1 MNTFVELLQDRDR
14 FIKEIVEGISL
25 GEKIRAL
32 SVVAFLTLA
41 LYGLIIG
48 SQHSLLQGISSS
60 IKLPILFLLTN
71 AICLPTLF
79 IFGSFFG
86 SKRSA
91 LQTAALLLAGTAII
105 GIVLVGFAPV
115 TVFFIVTTNH
125 YQFLKLLNVA
135 FFTTAGILGIVF
147 FNRFLAQSTDDVKEL
162 VGARK
167 HFLQFWYLLYA
178 FVGTQLAW
186 TLRPFFGSPNK
197 PFEFLRGLGG
207 NFYTD
212 VFNSLGHLFGA
223 R

>member
-1 MNTFVELLQDRDR
+1 MNTFIELLQDRDR
-14 FIKEIVEGISL
+14 FIKEIVEGVSL
-25 GEKIRAL
+25 WGKMRAL
-32 SVVAFLTLA
+32 SVVCFLTLA
-41 LYGLIIG
+41 LYGMIIG
-48 SQHSLLQGISSS
+48 SQHSLQQAISSS

-91 LQTAALLLAGTAII
+91 PQTAALLLAGTAIM

-115 TVFFIVTTNH
+115 TVFFIVTTDH

-147 FNRFLAQSTDDVKEL
+147 FNRFLAQSTGDINEL
-162 VGARK
+162 AGARK
-167 HFLQFWYLLYA
+167 HFLRFWFLLYA
-178 FVGTQLAW
+178 FVGTQMAW

-197 PFEFLRGLGG
+197 PFEFLRELRG